1 MSSKNPDIS
10 DKEIKKIVPHHGGPD
25 ANPLLTKAILDLNS
39 AVAEIQQKTK
49 SEKHPDKPFISGYG
63 PAIGSEG
70 FYGIPNHEPGS
81 PRK

>member
-1 MSSKNPDIS
+1 MSQKNPDIS
-10 DKEIKKIVPHHGGPD
+10 DKEIKKFVPHHGGPH
-25 ANPLLTKAILDLNS
+25 ANPHLMAAINALNKR
-39 AVAEIQQKTK
+39 IKTITPK
-49 SEKHPDKPFISGYG
+49 KFG